1 MDVLELTFSLTSS
14 QKRAAG
20 KLLKSLAA
28 GPVSVLWGAA
38 GMGKTTIL
46 RQLQADR
53 GALIIETSAFLAQL
67 TARHPLA
74 IEEAFLDTVRQ
85 GLAHADTVLVDDLHL
100 LTNVVSGCGNYPRT
114 NLLDS
119 PAVALIAEAAAAGK
133 KLVFATLGSVPDS
146 ISQRAY
152 FWSIEEFGPADYAA
166 ICGTYL
172 RPEQTAALDFNKI
185 HRFAR
190 KLNAHQLRSA
200 ATWLRSHGDL
210 DTERFIEYLRSVRLV
225 SNVDLSEVQRVELRD
240 LRGID
245 DVIESLEANV
255 VLALENDA
263 LAAELDLKPK
273 RGILL
278 AGPPGTGK
286 TTIGRALA
294 HRLQGKFFLID
305 GTFIAGTN
313 QFYGRIMQVFE
324 AAKQNAPAVIFIDDT
339 DVIFEDSDEFGL
351 YRYLLTM
358 LDGLESES
366 AGRVCVMMTAM
377 DVGSLPAAMVRSGRI
392 ELWLETRLPDAEARA
407 AILRERIEKLP
418 APLCR
423 ADEARLAAAAE
434 GLTGADLK
442 RVVEDGKA
450 LFAYDKARAIAIR
463 PVEEYFAS
471 AIGTVRANK
480 RSYEEAE
487 SRARERRAH
496 QR

>member
-1 MDVLELTFSLTSS
+1 
-14 QKRAAG
+14 
-20 KLLKSLAA
+20 
-28 GPVSVLWGAA
+28 
-38 GMGKTTIL
+38 MGKTSIL
-46 RQLQADR
+46 QQIQATHR
-53 GALIIETSAFLAQL
+53 TVLVETGDFLWQL

-74 IEEAFLDTVRQ
+74 IEEAFLDMVRQ
-85 GLAHADTVLVDDLHL
+85 ALADADTVLVDDLHL
-100 LTNVVSGCGNYPRT
+100 ITNVVSGCGNYPRT

-119 PAVALIAEAAAAGK
+119 PAMALLDEAAAAGK
-133 KLVFATLGSVPDS
+133 KLVLATSGSIPDP

-152 FWSIEEFGPADYAA
+152 YFGIREFEPEDYAA
-166 ICGTYL
+166 IAACYL
-172 RPEQTAALDFNKI
+172 RPEQVAALDFVKI

-190 KLNAHQLRSA
+190 KLNAHQLKSA
-200 ATWLRSHGDL
+200 CVWLSGRADL
-210 DTERFIEYLRSVRLV
+210 DTDSFIEYLRSVRLV
-225 SNVDLSEVQRVELRD
+225 SNVDLGEVQKVELRD

-294 HRLQGKFFLID
+294 HRLRGKFFLID
-305 GTFIAGTN
+305 GTFIAGTA
-313 QFYGRIMQVFE
+313 QFYNRIMHVFD

-339 DVIFEDSDEFGL
+339 DVIFEDKDELGL

-377 DVGSLPAAMVRSGRI
+377 DVGCLPPAMVRSGRI
-392 ELWLETRLPDAEARA
+392 ELWLETRLPDEEARGN
-407 AILRERIEKLP
+407 ILRDRIEKLP
-418 APLCR
+418 APLSF
-423 ADEARLAAAAE
+423 ADPARLAATAE

-450 LFAYDKARAIAIR
+450 LFAYDRARGVETR
-463 PVEEYFAS
+463 PAEEYFA
-471 AIGTVRANK
+471 AAVATVRGNK
-480 RSYEEAE
+480 RLYEEAE
-487 SRARERRAH
+487 NRARERRR